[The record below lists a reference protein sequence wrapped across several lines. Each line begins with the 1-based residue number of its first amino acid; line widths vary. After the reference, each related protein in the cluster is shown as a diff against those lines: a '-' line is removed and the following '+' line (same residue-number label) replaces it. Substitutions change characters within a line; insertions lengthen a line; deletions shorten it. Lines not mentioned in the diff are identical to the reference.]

1 MIFFATSAA
10 NQGDLIAEEARRAGA
25 ERVRVTPSGVDFE
38 GSLETGYRFTFNT
51 RISSRLLM
59 GLFVDDDIISD
70 KELEDATAMLPW
82 EEYIDP
88 TRTLKVTCTT
98 QNCDFITNS
107 HYGAL
112 KVKDGIVERIREHF
126 NGERPFIEI
135 HDPDLTVHVHIE
147 GTTVK
152 WYVDFSGENL
162 SMRGY
167 RSEQTDAILKEHLAA
182 ALINRS
188 DWRKS
193 VNEGNPLPFYDPFCG
208 SGTIAVEAAL
218 MATDTAPGLLRKKPY
233 PFERLPG
240 FDKEAFDRVVE
251 EAEER
256 RQKAIDERDISIFA
270 SDISRTAVE
279 ISKAAALKA
288 GVYDFISFSIQDFTK
303 LEKPP
308 VEKGCIVTDPPY
320 GERMVV
326 TDIDSLYEKSGKVLQ
341 NVFKGWDATIL
352 TGNSELLS
360 NIDMKPDRTNTL
372 FNGGI
377 MCQAAHYHIFTDEE
391 RERMMQKALERKQAR
406 LSEPLSAGAEMAY
419 NRLVKNL
426 KEIKPLMEKEGVEC
440 YRIYDADMPEYAAA
454 IDFYMGKWIVVSE
467 YAAPDSIPEEDT
479 RRRLSELVAATER
492 ATGIDI
498 ENIYVKER
506 SRQKGKNQYSKLASN
521 NRMMVARENGVTFLV
536 NFTDYLDTGIFLDH
550 RPVRK
555 MIQDMA
561 KNKRFLNLFC
571 YTGTATL
578 NAIKG
583 GALSTVSVDASSTYL
598 SWLEQNLKINGYSST
613 FGNFLYKS
621 DVIDWLWDTY
631 DKFDLIF
638 CDPPTFSNSKDRRGS
653 FDVQRDHKKL
663 IDAAAMHLA
672 PGGTLIFSN
681 NYRRFRMDQ
690 EVLDN
695 YVVEDITEKTIGE
708 DFKRDMRIHHCY
720 LIRKKI
726 KIRINP
732 QNKARRRP

>member
-391 RERMMQKALERKQAR
+391 RDRMMQKALERKQAR

>member
-10 NQGDLIAEEARRAGA
+10 NQGDLIAEEARKAGA

-38 GSLETGYRFTFNT
+38 GSLETGYRFCFET

-70 KELEDATAMLPW
+70 KELEEATAMLPW

-88 TRTLKVTCTT
+88 TKTLKVTCTT
-98 QNCDFITNS
+98 QNCRYITNS

-112 KVKDGIVERIREHF
+112 KVKDGIVERIREKF
-126 NGERPFIEI
+126 NGERPYIEI
-135 HDPDLTVHVHIE
+135 HEPDLTVHVHIE
-147 GTTVK
+147 DTTVK

-167 RSEQTDAILKEHLAA
+167 RGEQTEALLKEHLAA
-182 ALINRS
+182 ALIGRS
-188 DWRKS
+188 EWRKS
-193 VNEGNPLPFYDPFCG
+193 VNDGNPLPFYDPFCG

-233 PFERLPG
+233 PFESLPN

-256 RQKAIDERDISIFA
+256 RRKAIDERDISIFA

-288 GVYDFISFSIQDFTK
+288 GVYDFISFSVQDFTK

-308 VEKGCIVTDPPY
+308 VSKGCIVTDPPY
-320 GERMVV
+320 GERRTVR
-326 TDIDSLYEKSGKVLQ
+326 DIDLLYENTGKVLQ

-391 RERMMQKALERKQAR
+391 REAMMQKALEKKKQRQA
-406 LSEPLSAGAEMAY
+406 EPLTPGAEMAY
-419 NRLVKNL
+419 NRLMKNL
-426 KEIKPLMEKEGVEC
+426 KEITPLMKEQGVEC
-440 YRIYDADMPEYAAA
+440 YRIYDADMPEYSAS
-454 IDFYMGKWIVVSE
+454 IDIYMGKWVVVSE
-467 YAAPDSIPEEDT
+467 YAAPDTIDPEDAK
-479 RRRLSELVAATER
+479 RRLGELVRATEK
-492 ATGIDI
+492 ATGID
-498 ENIYVKER
+498 EDFIYVKER
-506 SRQKGKNQYSKLASN
+506 SRQKGKGQYTRLAAN
-521 NRMMVARENGVTFLV
+521 NKMMVARENGVRFLV

-550 RPVRK
+550 RPVRM
-555 MIQDMA
+555 MIQEMA
-561 KNKRFLNLFC
+561 KDKRFLNLFC

-598 SWLEQNLKINGYSST
+598 AWMEENLKLNGYST
-613 FGNFLYKS
+613 VFGNLLYKS

-653 FDVQRDHKKL
+653 FDVQRDHVKL
-663 IDAAAMHLA
+663 IDAAAMHLS

-681 NYRRFRMDQ
+681 NYRKFKLDP
-690 EVLDN
+690 EVMEK
-695 YVVEDITEKTIGE
+695 YVVEDITEKTIGD
-708 DFKRDMRIHHCY
+708 DFKRDMKIHHCY

-726 KIRINP
+726 KVKISANHKP
-732 QNKARRRP
+732 RRRS

>member
-10 NQGDLIAEEARRAGA
+10 NQGDLIAEEARKAGA
-25 ERVRVTPSGVDFE
+25 EKVRVTPSGVDFE
-38 GSLETGYRFTFNT
+38 GSLETGYRFCFET

-70 KELEDATAMLPW
+70 KELEEATAMLPW

-88 TRTLKVTCTT
+88 SKTLKVTCTT
-98 QNCDFITNS
+98 QNCRYITNS

-112 KVKDGIVERIREHF
+112 KVKDGIVERIREKF
-126 NGERPFIEI
+126 NGERPYIEI
-135 HDPDLTVHVHIE
+135 HEPDLTVHVHIE
-147 GTTVK
+147 DTTVK

-167 RSEQTDAILKEHLAA
+167 RGEQTEALLKEHLAA
-182 ALINRS
+182 ALIGRS
-188 DWRKS
+188 EWRKS
-193 VNEGNPLPFYDPFCG
+193 VNDGNPLPFYDPFCG

-233 PFERLPG
+233 PFESLPG

-256 RQKAIDERDISIFA
+256 RRKAIDERDISIYA

-288 GVYDFISFSIQDFTK
+288 GVYDFISFSVQDFTK

-308 VEKGCIVTDPPY
+308 VSRGCIVTDPPY
-320 GERMVV
+320 GERMAVR
-326 TDIDSLYEKSGKVLQ
+326 DIDSLYEKTGNVLQ

-391 RERMMQKALERKQAR
+391 REVMMQKALERKKLRQA
-406 LSEPLSAGAEMAY
+406 EPLTPGAEMAY
-419 NRLVKNL
+419 NRLMKNI
-426 KEIKPLMEKEGVEC
+426 KEITPLMKEQGVEC
-440 YRIYDADMPEYAAA
+440 YRIYDADMPEYSAS
-454 IDFYMGKWIVVSE
+454 IDIYMGKWVVVSE
-467 YAAPDSIPEEDT
+467 YAAPDTIDPEDAK
-479 RRRLSELVAATER
+479 RRLGELVRATEK
-492 ATGIDI
+492 ATGID
-498 ENIYVKER
+498 EDFIYVKER
-506 SRQKGKNQYSKLASN
+506 SRQKGKGQYNRLASN
-521 NRMMVARENGVTFLV
+521 NKMMVARENGVRFLV

-550 RPVRK
+550 RPVRM
-555 MIQDMA
+555 MIQEMA
-561 KNKRFLNLFC
+561 KDKRFLNLFC

-598 SWLEQNLKINGYSST
+598 AWMEENLKLNGYST
-613 FGNFLYKS
+613 VFGNLLYKS

-653 FDVQRDHKKL
+653 FDVQRDHAKL
-663 IDAAAMHLA
+663 IDAAAMHLS

-681 NYRRFRMDQ
+681 NYRKFKMDP
-690 EVLDN
+690 EVMEK
-695 YVVEDITEKTIGE
+695 YVVEDITEKTIGD
-708 DFKRDMRIHHCY
+708 DFKRDMKIHHCY

-726 KIRINP
+726 KVKISANHKP
-732 QNKARRRP
+732 RRRS